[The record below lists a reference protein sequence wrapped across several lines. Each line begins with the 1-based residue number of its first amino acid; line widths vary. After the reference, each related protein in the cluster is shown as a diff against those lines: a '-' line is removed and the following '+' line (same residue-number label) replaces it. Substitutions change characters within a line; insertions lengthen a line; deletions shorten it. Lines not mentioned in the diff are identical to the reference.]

1 MPELVL
7 DLQLVSIESLL
18 KLDECLK
25 LILGLPAQRQLLLER
40 LERVLKVQDLLA
52 EIVAARIMCLF
63 CIWNRVHKVEV
74 FPIIREDF
82 VLIATACVLT
92 ILVLLIKK
100 GVALGLA
107 VEGKARDLLC

>member
-63 CIWNRVHKVEV
+63 CIRNRVHKVEI
-74 FPIIREDF
+74 FPIIRKDF